1 MARRVISK
9 KDKIAEFSDNMNSV
23 IEPEFTQEF
32 FTASISESAGGSIS
46 TSKGA
51 LVKSKE
57 LDSWLTQVRA
67 DMKNPFIGKSYM
79 VRAAEYETDSKILT
93 PGTVKDLDRVLED
106 EINAGV
112 EAYDPNTANSP
123 MAEER
128 KAIRDDGGF
137 GDKLI
142 DHCVVSNLTRRL
154 SNRSTE
160 EIMALANDELK
171 NHHGDPEYVT
181 RIDIEKSIEKTRY
194 DLLMVEDKTGQRLL
208 N

>member
-137 GDKLI
+137 GD
-142 DHCVVSNLTRRL
+142 DT
-154 SNRSTE
+154 
-160 EIMALANDELK
+160 
-171 NHHGDPEYVT
+171 
-181 RIDIEKSIEKTRY
+181 
-194 DLLMVEDKTGQRLL
+194 
-208 N
+208 